1 MALPYISLCMKI
13 ELIKDKPYRRF
24 SGWWSKEVLDTR
36 YWFKRDGKLH
46 FIHTL
51 RQDTGSK
58 FDDSRMRKEMA
69 GFLRQ
74 LRKNKFRYLCH
85 HARTNDIYEFIN
97 FIKSNGYSLAM
108 IGKDAI
114 SYSEEHGMYQFSGNL
129 AEYSAAFQYSIY
141 DEAMVDEIRDLIKD
155 IPVNYGY
162 YR

>member
-1 MALPYISLCMKI
+1 MRI
-13 ELIKDKPYRRF
+13 EIVKSEPYRKF
-24 SGWWSKEVLDTR
+24 FGWWGKEVLNTE

-46 FIHTL
+46 FINTL
-51 RQDTGSK
+51 RHDTGRK
-58 FDDSRMRKEMA
+58 HDDFRLRSEMA
-69 GFLRQ
+69 GFIRQ
-74 LRKNKFRYLCH
+74 LRKNKFKYLCY

-97 FIKSNGYSLAM
+97 FIKSNGYSLAI

-141 DEAMVDEIRDLIKD
+141 DESMVNEIKGLIKD
-155 IPVNYGY
+155 IPVNYYGY

>member
-1 MALPYISLCMKI
+1 MRI
-13 ELIKDKPYRRF
+13 EIVKSEPYRKF
-24 SGWWSKEVLDTR
+24 FGWWGKEVLNTE

-85 HARTNDIYEFIN
+85 HARTNNIYEFIN